1 MRLHPE
7 KIPSA
12 IERYQKEI
20 LRVFGVLDSVLAQLE
35 WLVGDKC
42 PVADLSFIPWN
53 NGVLQRGM
61 LKDVPG
67 VDVPAQFPAFYAC
80 VWLAFSC
87 ATVSADV
94 FSCATRWHQ
103 KLLARDAVKK
113 TLAVQASLQK

>member
-20 LRVFGVLDSVLAQLE
+20 LRVFGVLDGVLAQRE

-42 PVADLSFIPWN
+42 TVADLSFVPWN
-53 NGVLQRGM
+53 NGVFKRGV

-67 VDVPAQFPAFYAC
+67 VDVPAQFPAFYA
-80 VWLAFSC
+80 
-87 ATVSADV
+87 
-94 FSCATRWHQ
+94 
-103 KLLARDAVKK
+103 
-113 TLAVQASLQK
+113 